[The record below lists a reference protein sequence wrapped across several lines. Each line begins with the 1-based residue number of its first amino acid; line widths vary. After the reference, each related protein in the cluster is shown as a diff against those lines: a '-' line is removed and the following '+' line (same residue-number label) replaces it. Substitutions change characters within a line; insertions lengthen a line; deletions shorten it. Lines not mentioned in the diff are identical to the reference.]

1 VSVVIEAGG
10 EGSTFAVPVADEIL
24 RAWMELTGKRKRGL
38 VLDKNPLPVTV
49 AGSGSGTPAATPVAT
64 PSIQYSPD
72 GT

>member
-1 VSVVIEAGG
+1 VVIEAGG

-24 RAWMELTGKRKRGL
+24 RAWMELTGRRKRGL
-38 VLDKNPLPVTV
+38 VLAKDPLPVTV
-49 AGSGSGTPAATPVAT
+49 AGSGSGTPVATPVAT